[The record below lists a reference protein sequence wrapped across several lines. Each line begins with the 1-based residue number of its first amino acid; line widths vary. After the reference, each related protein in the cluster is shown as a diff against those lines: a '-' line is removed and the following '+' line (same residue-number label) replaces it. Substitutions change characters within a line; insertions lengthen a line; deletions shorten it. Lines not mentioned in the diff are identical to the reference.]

1 MIIDFLID
9 FLREIK
15 RLYVDKIV
23 NRKYNRFRPNNPR
36 HDDVYIVEFPKS
48 GITWL
53 STIITNINL
62 LQTGERQFATFFNI
76 DYFVP
81 DIHVSKDIHI
91 TPIWEYPKYR
101 FIKSHDKFN
110 PNYKRVIYLIRN
122 PYNVMNSYYSFA
134 KNYMDFKGSFEEFVK
149 NPHYGIDAWCYHVN
163 SWLTPSNKFI
173 QMHLIRY
180 EDLLDKGI
188 QEILELYENLGLKV
202 HKDNIKKGLN
212 LSNMNNM
219 SKSEELYSLKSPSH
233 VPNFINKSKSN
244 HITAELERYIQS
256 RLSNN
261 KIYQRYYKND

>member
-1 MIIDFLID
+1 
-9 FLREIK
+9 
-15 RLYVDKIV
+15 
-23 NRKYNRFRPNNPR
+23 
-36 HDDVYIVEFPKS
+36 
-48 GITWL
+48 
-53 STIITNINL
+53 
-62 LQTGERQFATFFNI
+62 
-76 DYFVP
+76 
-81 DIHVSKDIHI
+81 
-91 TPIWEYPKYR
+91 
-101 FIKSHDKFN
+101 
-110 PNYKRVIYLIRN
+110 
-122 PYNVMNSYYSFA
+122 
-134 KNYMDFKGSFEEFVK
+134 MDFKGSFEEFVK